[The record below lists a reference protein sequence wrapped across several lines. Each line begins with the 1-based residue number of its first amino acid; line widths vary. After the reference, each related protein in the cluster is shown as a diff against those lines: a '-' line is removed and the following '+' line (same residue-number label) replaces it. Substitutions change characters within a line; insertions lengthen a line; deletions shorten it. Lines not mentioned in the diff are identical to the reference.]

1 MSESKIIYIIRHG
14 ETDFN
19 KLGIVQ
25 GSGVD
30 KELNDLG
37 KLQAQRFFEYYKN
50 IQFDHIYT
58 SSLIRTQQS
67 VLPFIE
73 RGQKYTKMPE
83 LNEISWGIF
92 EGKQQSAEERA
103 VYWEV
108 VNAWKAGN
116 YAARIANGESARDM
130 QNRQIPGIQK
140 FMANTHVKCIL
151 ICMHGRAMKSFLC
164 TLLNEP
170 LSKMEE
176 FEHSNLGLYL
186 LEKNENGFKLLKRND
201 RTHFG
206 DLI

>member
-37 KLQAQRFFEYYKN
+37 KLQAQRFFDYYKD
-50 IQFDHIYT
+50 IKFDHIYT
-58 SSLIRTQQS
+58 SNLIRTQQS

-73 RGQKYTKMPE
+73 RGQKYTKMQE

-92 EGKQQSAEERA
+92 EGKQQSSEERA

-108 VNAWKAGN
+108 VNAWRAGN
-116 YAARIANGESARDM
+116 YSARITNGESARDM

-140 FMANTHVKCIL
+140 IMSNTHEKCIL

-186 LEKNENGFKLLKRND
+186 LEKNENGFKLIKRND
-201 RTHFG
+201 RSHFG

>member
-1 MSESKIIYIIRHG
+1 MSETKIIYLIRHG

-30 KELNDLG
+30 KELNELG
-37 KLQAQRFFEYYKN
+37 NLQAAKFFEYHKD

-58 SSLIRTQQS
+58 SALIRTQQS

-73 RGQKYTKMPE
+73 RGHKYTKMPE

-92 EGKQQSAEERA
+92 EGKQQSPEERA

-108 VNAWKAGN
+108 VNAWKEGN
-116 YAARIANGESARDM
+116 YAARITNGESARDM
-130 QNRQIPGIQK
+130 QNRQIPAIEK
-140 FMANTHVKCIL
+140 IMSNTHEKCIL

-170 LSKMEE
+170 LSKMEQ

-186 LEKNENGFKLLKRND
+186 LEKNENGFQLLKRND

>member
-1 MSESKIIYIIRHG
+1 MSETKIIYLIRHG
-14 ETDFN
+14 ETEFN

-30 KELNDLG
+30 KELNELG
-37 KLQAQRFFEYYKN
+37 NLQASKFFEYHKD

-58 SSLIRTQQS
+58 SALIRTQQS

-73 RGQKYTKMPE
+73 RGHKYTKMPE

-92 EGKQQSAEERA
+92 VGKQQNADERA

-108 VNAWKAGN
+108 VNAWKNGN
-116 YAARIANGESARDM
+116 YSARITNGESAMDM
-130 QNRQIPGIQK
+130 QNRQLPAIEKI
-140 FMANTHVKCIL
+140 MSNTHEKCII
-151 ICMHGRAMKSFLC
+151 ICMHGRAMKIFLC

-186 LEKNENGFKLLKRND
+186 LEKNENGFQLLKRND